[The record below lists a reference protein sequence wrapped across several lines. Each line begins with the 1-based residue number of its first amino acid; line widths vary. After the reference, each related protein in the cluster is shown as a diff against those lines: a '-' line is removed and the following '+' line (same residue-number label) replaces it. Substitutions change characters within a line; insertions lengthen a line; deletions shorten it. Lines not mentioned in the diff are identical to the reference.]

1 MKKVDSDDEPQ
12 KVEEVDKNV
21 EVNEDLFGD
30 DLDFGDE
37 MLEEKEVK

>member
-12 KVEEVDKNV
+12 KVEEVGKNV
-21 EVNEDLFGD
+21 EVNEDMFGD

-37 MLEEKEVK
+37 MLEE